1 MTFDPT
7 PPHTHHK
14 TQTFSPALNALK
26 DALADTLST
35 DKPQDE
41 QSVMSRQASIL
52 DQIFTILMAE
62 RVAPILT
69 DPRKQQ
75 TVQDWLAYALRVQ
88 RQCHETLRT
97 KASMAYMESLQK
109 GPPAKQ
115 IPPPP
120 ILQERNE

>member
-1 MTFDPT
+1 MDINYTQ
-7 PPHTHHK
+7 HK
-14 TQTFSPALNALK
+14 PAALSPELEQLKKALEKTLTQSC
-26 DALADTLST
+26 DY
-35 DKPQDE
+35 DE
-41 QSVMSRQASIL
+41 HAVMSRQASIL
-52 DQIFTILMAE
+52 DQIFTILMTE

-109 GPPAKQ
+109 GATAKQ